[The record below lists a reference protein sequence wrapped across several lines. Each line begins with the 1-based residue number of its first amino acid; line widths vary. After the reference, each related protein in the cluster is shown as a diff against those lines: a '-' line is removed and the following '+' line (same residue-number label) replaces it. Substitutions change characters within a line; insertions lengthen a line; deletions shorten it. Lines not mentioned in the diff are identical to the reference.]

1 MMYDIV
7 CPGLTKERGLTLFE
21 LFAASFQMIKL
32 RASGA
37 VNGDMKADNASTP
50 TSGKVLTITS

>member
-21 LFAASFQMIKL
+21 LFAASFHMIKL

-37 VNGDMKADNASTP
+37 VNGDAKSDSP
-50 TSGKVLTITS
+50 SSGKVWRIPS